1 MEPLRVRPIG
11 PVRQGVVVLAVSG
24 ELDCNTEQ
32 LLGDAAGRALGD
44 GCGRLVL
51 ECSGVTFCDSQGL
64 NRFLRLREHARRDGA
79 ALVLAAIS
87 GSVRHVLELTGALQV
102 FVLANTVEE
111 ALRAPGDADA
121 DTPWQG
127 IPTI

>member
-1 MEPLRVRPIG
+1 MEPMRVRPIG

-24 ELDCNTEQ
+24 ELDYDTEQ
-32 LLGDAAGRALGD
+32 ILGDAGSRALGD
-44 GCGRLVL
+44 GCRRLIL

-64 NRFLRLREHARRDGA
+64 NRFLRLRRDAERDGA
-79 ALVLAAIS
+79 VLILAAIS
-87 GSVRHVLELTGALQV
+87 GPLRHVLELTDGLQA